1 MLDIVYLICQVR
13 KEAARI
19 VLCSECHPFF
29 SLLKLQFRTIDM
41 NTASHINLARKW
53 RSLQFEQVIGQDIS
67 VCMLKNSLYLERLFP
82 VYLFSGQRGCGKTS
96 TARIFASAINC
107 KNFDAFRAEPKKYTI
122 PCLQCDSCQAM
133 LEGRHPDFIEMD
145 AASHTGVDNV
155 RNIIDAASLMPI
167 MGRKKI
173 YLIDEAHMLSKQA
186 LNAFLKILEEPP
198 ASVFFI
204 LATTDP
210 QKIIET
216 VRSRCFQVFFKAID
230 SNVLLQHLDQICQ
243 EESIN
248 YEKEGLQLIVKET
261 EGSVRDALNMLESV
275 RFCAPTVSKQAVMKV
290 LGRVEEERIIDLLE
304 MILLSKQDN
313 LLKLAQSIEQ
323 SQQTVTFVWRHFIQ
337 LLHACIWIKHGVQPD
352 SFVDYSSRL
361 KALVEHIHWH
371 RLHAYV
377 KFCYQQ
383 EQAFLKTTNQHAF
396 FVMVLLQLSIML
408 VDGES
413 GSGLPAI
420 SQMSSKS
427 IVQAADSTD
436 EQDDELDNDQGED
449 LSPYNKQWHAFLQD
463 VATLDDPLII
473 SIFKQA
479 TFATYDTTHNQVK
492 VTFSKGSTFFQDLL
506 GNSKTGWVALLEKHF
521 APHVT
526 FVPAFTDEQPT
537 TRIQKPE
544 PILLKESFPE
554 KIERIQAP
562 EPQRTFSKSYNE
574 YAKKKIIKESPLDIK
589 DTQKWQKAHML
600 LSYFPGIV
608 SLVQEVKI

>member
-1 MLDIVYLICQVR
+1 
-13 KEAARI
+13 
-19 VLCSECHPFF
+19 
-29 SLLKLQFRTIDM
+29 M
-41 NTASHINLARKW
+41 NTALHTNLARKW
-53 RSLQFEQVIGQDIS
+53 RSLQFEQIIGQDLS

-107 KNFDAFRAEPKKYTI
+107 RQFDAFKAEPKQYI
-122 PCLQCDSCQAM
+122 VPCLSCDSCQAM

-155 RNIIDAASLMPI
+155 RSIIDAASLMPI

-204 LATTDP
+204 LATTDA

-230 SNVLLQHLDQICQ
+230 SQVLLHHLDQICQ
-243 EESIN
+243 KESIN
-248 YEKEGLQLIVKET
+248 YEKEGLELIVKET

-275 RFCAPTVSKQAVMKV
+275 RFSASVISKQAVMKV
-290 LGRVEEERIIDLLE
+290 LGQIDEGRIIDLLE

-313 LLKLAQSIEQ
+313 LLKLSQSIEQ
-323 SQQTVTFVWRHFIQ
+323 SQQAVTFAWRQFIQ
-337 LLHACIWIKHGVQPD
+337 LLHACIWIKHGVQPN
-352 SFVDYSSRL
+352 SFVDYSDRL
-361 KALVEHIHWH
+361 KTLIKHVHWY

-396 FVMVLLQLSIML
+396 FVMVLLQLSIMS
-408 VDGES
+408 VDGEP
-413 GSGLPAI
+413 GSSLPTA
-420 SQMSSKS
+420 SQISSKS
-427 IVQAADSTD
+427 HVQTTESVD
-436 EQDDELDNDQGED
+436 EEEDELNNDYVED
-449 LSPYNKQWHAFLQD
+449 LSSDNQWNAFLQGI
-463 VATLDDPLII
+463 VTLDDPLII

-479 TFATYDTTHNQVK
+479 TFLAYDRTHNQVK
-492 VTFSKGSTFFQDLL
+492 VTFSKGSMFFQDLL
-506 GNSKTGWVALLEKHF
+506 NNSKTSWMDVLEKHF

-526 FVPAFTDEQPT
+526 FVPAFTDEPQQT
-537 TRIQKPE
+537 VVRSQRLASITV
-544 PILLKESFPE
+544 KEHIPE
-554 KIERIQAP
+554 KKV
-562 EPQRTFSKSYNE
+562 EPKQTTEHTFFKSYSA
-574 YAKKKIIKESPLDIK
+574 YSKKKITKERSLDIK
-589 DTQKWQKAHML
+589 DTQKWQKTHML
-600 LSYFPGIV
+600 LTYFPGVV
-608 SLVQEVKI
+608 SLVQEAHV